1 MDMFPQG
8 GKREGDAI
16 RQQIMTKM
24 QGYTITIKTPECL
37 FTILY

>member
-1 MDMFPQG
+1 MDG

-24 QGYTITIKTPECL
+24 QG
-37 FTILY
+37 